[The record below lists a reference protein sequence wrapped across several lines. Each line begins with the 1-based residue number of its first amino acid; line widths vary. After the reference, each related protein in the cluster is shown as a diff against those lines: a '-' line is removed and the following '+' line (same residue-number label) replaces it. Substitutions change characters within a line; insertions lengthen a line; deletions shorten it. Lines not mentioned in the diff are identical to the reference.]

1 MNKYRFLFTVA
12 FLNWFSRC
20 ALRPAARRQQV
31 TEKPSKETTSM
42 KRLFAAAAT
51 GAALALAPA
60 AQAETWTAY
69 TYGPSDTM
77 TTTKG
82 LKTIL
87 DRITAE
93 TGGELK
99 FRLRLG
105 GSLPIQASNITQ
117 AVGNGSIQFAEDGFF
132 LGNVKISNILRLPM
146 LLQTPQEYELAAK
159 TLQPYIEKE
168 FAAQG
173 VIVLGRY
180 IYPHQ
185 TAYSAK
191 PLTSLAD
198 FSQQKIRVTSAE
210 QSEIITRFG
219 GIPVSMGTPEVASAL
234 QSGAIDGALTANSGG
249 GRLWRESLNFNYRFP
264 VNYFDGLY
272 IVNKARFERLK
283 PEVQQKIRAIV
294 QELAPATTRGLFA
307 EEDELGRGFAEAGMK
322 VSPAQQADI
331 DKATELIRPYWDQW
345 ARQQGAEAVE
355 ALQKVRAAINR

>member
-1 MNKYRFLFTVA
+1 
-12 FLNWFSRC
+12 
-20 ALRPAARRQQV
+20 
-31 TEKPSKETTSM
+31 M
-42 KRLFAAAAT
+42 KRLFAALAAT
-51 GAALALAPA
+51 AAFAVPLAGAH
-60 AQAETWTAY
+60 AETWTAY

-87 DRITAE
+87 DRISQEA
-93 TGGELK
+93 GGDLK

-132 LGNVKISNILRLPM
+132 LGNVKVSNILRLPM
-146 LLQTPQEYELAAK
+146 LLRTPEEYALAAR
-159 TLQPYIEKE
+159 TLQPYIDKE
-168 FAAQG
+168 FEKQG
-173 VIVLGRY
+173 VVVLGRY

-191 PLTSLAD
+191 PLAQLSD

-210 QSEIITRFG
+210 QSEIISRFG

-249 GRLWRESLNFNYRFP
+249 GRLWRESFRANYRFP

-272 IVNKARFERLK
+272 IVNKARFEKL
-283 PEVQQKIRAIV
+283 PPQTQQKIRKIV
-294 QELAPATTRGLFA
+294 EEVAPQTTRNLFA
-307 EEDELGRGFAEAGMK
+307 EEAALGATFAEAGMK
-322 VSPAQQADI
+322 ITEARQADI
-331 DKATELIRPYWDQW
+331 DKATEMIRPYWDQW
-345 ARQQGAEAVE
+345 GAQQGPEVAEA
-355 ALQKVRAAINR
+355 LKKVRVALGR